1 MYNVNDLV
9 AALQS
14 GKTMDQ
20 LAAEMTAALN
30 AAQVEAQRQEEAK
43 REEAA
48 RAALVEA
55 KRQAAAQVF
64 SAIGVYLD
72 TFHKDSPLTQM
83 YAKTI
88 VDTDDFDKLAAQ
100 LDETVELFAALGELA
115 EAFGNTNPFGVA
127 PSTMAQPKAVKAS
140 TDPLEDFLNQF
151 VR

>member
-48 RAALVEA
+48 KAALVEA
-55 KRQAAAQVF
+55 KRQAAAKVF
-64 SAIGVYLD
+64 GALGAYLEA
-72 TFHKDSPLTQM
+72 FHKDSTLAQM
-83 YAKTI
+83 YTTST
-88 VDTDDFDKLAAQ
+88 VGTEDLDKLVGQ
-100 LDETVELFAALGELA
+100 LDETVELFSALGELA

-127 PSTMAQPKAVKAS
+127 PSTMAPPKAVKAG